1 MNVSLLIARR
11 TASDRDS
18 AQNAMVHI
26 ATAAVAASI
35 AVMVISLSVIFGFRE
50 QITQLISGSVADIM
64 VADARTFRRSDSAPI
79 RDSEELRQL
88 ISTTPNVKN
97 IERFIMQGG
106 VLRSKSGM
114 AGAVLRGVDASADL
128 STFASSIVE
137 GRLPLHGTE
146 RRKELALSASAAR
159 ELGVASGERVDMLLL
174 REGNTPQR
182 EVFKVCGIFI
192 MPMDEG
198 RESVALAD
206 IATLQGISGWDE
218 EQISGYAVRLFDFD
232 EAIMTADLIN
242 LRLLSEYEGDENAS
256 AISSQEIYGDIFGWL
271 STHDVNATVI
281 ITIMLVVALFNMIA
295 ALLIL
300 VLERSRMIGVLK
312 SLGMANR
319 EVRRIFHYRA
329 AIIIAKGLAWGNGVA
344 LALLLLQRYTHLVK
358 LDASGY
364 ILSEVP
370 VSLSAEWIIWL
381 NIAFAAVVLALLTLT
396 TTIVARIKPSQTM
409 KYE

>member
-1 MNVSLLIARR
+1 
-11 TASDRDS
+11 
-18 AQNAMVHI
+18 MVHI

-35 AVMVISLSVIFGFRE
+35 AVMVISLSIIFGFRE
-50 QITQLISGSVADIM
+50 QITKLISGTVADIM
-64 VADARTFRRSDSAPI
+64 VADTRTFRRTDNVPI

-88 ISTTPNVKN
+88 VSTTHNVKS
-97 IERFIMQGG
+97 IEPFIAQGG
-106 VLRSKSGM
+106 VLRSSSDM
-114 AGAVLRGVDASADL
+114 MGAVLRGVEGTADL
-128 STFASSIVE
+128 SAFAASVVE
-137 GRLPLHGTE
+137 GRLPLHGEE
-146 RRKELALSASAAR
+146 RRKELALSESAAR
-159 ELGVASGERVDMLLL
+159 QLGVSSGGRVEMLLL
-174 REGNTPQR
+174 KTGDTPQR
-182 EVFKVCGIFI
+182 EVFKVCGIFA

-206 IATLQGISGWDE
+206 ITTLRRMNGWDE

-232 EAIMTADLIN
+232 EAVTTADLIN
-242 LRLLSEYEGDENAS
+242 LRLLTEYEGDENAS
-256 AISSQEIYGDIFGWL
+256 AISSQELYGDIFGWL
-271 STHDVNATVI
+271 GTHDINATVI
-281 ITIMLVVALFNMIA
+281 IIIMLLVALFNMVS

-312 SLGMANR
+312 SLGMGNR

-344 LALLLLQRYTHLVK
+344 LAILLLQRYTHIAK

-370 VSLSAEWIIWL
+370 VSLGTGWL
-381 NIAFAAVVLALLTLT
+381 IGLNAAFAAVVLVLLSLT
-396 TTIVARIKPSQTM
+396 TTIVARIKPSQAM

>member
-295 ALLIL
+295 ALLII

>member
-1 MNVSLLIARR
+1 
-11 TASDRDS
+11 
-18 AQNAMVHI
+18 
-26 ATAAVAASI
+26 
-35 AVMVISLSVIFGFRE
+35 MVISLSVIFGFRE

-128 STFASSIVE
+128 STFASSVVE

>member
-295 ALLIL
+295 ALLII

-364 ILSEVP
+364 ILSVVP

>member
-97 IERFIMQGG
+97 IEKFIMQGG

-295 ALLIL
+295 ALLII